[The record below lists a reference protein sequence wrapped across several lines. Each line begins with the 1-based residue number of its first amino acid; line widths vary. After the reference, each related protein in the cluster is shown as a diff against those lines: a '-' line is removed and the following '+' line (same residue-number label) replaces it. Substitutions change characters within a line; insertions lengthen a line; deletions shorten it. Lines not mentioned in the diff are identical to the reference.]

1 MSRNPRH
8 RDDPLPQIGQ
18 LEIEAGEPIPGV
30 LVPQDQWTQTGIKKL
45 PDPKMLN
52 WSEIFGRT
60 APLVVDLGCGNGRF
74 AVSSAVRHP
83 EWDHLGVDILP
94 MVIRYATRRGNQR
107 GLSNVRFLVCG
118 GMEFLSN
125 FFGDGALYQ
134 IHIYHPQPYREAGQ
148 EHKRLLT
155 PEFFVMAHRRL
166 RLEGS
171 LFFQTDNPAYWNY
184 FRSTAKG
191 LFDVSDELGPWPED
205 PRGRT
210 RREIVALSQ
219 GLPIYRATAV
229 PLAGQTEETYQ
240 DFLKNAVAPEFDAWQ
255 DHPQR
260 SARRGRNHRGKHRG
274 PRKRNS
280 RQSGSKQSEQRR
292 TDRPGA

>member
-45 PDPKMLN
+45 PDPEMLN

-125 FFGDGALYQ
+125 FFGDRGLYQ

-292 TDRPGA
+292 TDRPSA